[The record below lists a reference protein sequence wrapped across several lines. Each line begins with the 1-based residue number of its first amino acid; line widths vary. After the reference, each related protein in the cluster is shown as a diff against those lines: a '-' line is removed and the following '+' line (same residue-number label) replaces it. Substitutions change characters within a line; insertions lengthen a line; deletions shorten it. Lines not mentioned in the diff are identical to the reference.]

1 MKIRILI
8 SSILLISFFSMKA
21 QEQIEI
27 NLSLKTEPTNKID
40 FTQSSIDIFYS
51 NKLDGKTKITNTLE
65 YSNLSANYELES
77 YKTREDE
84 EQFNQIQNKFEI
96 SHDLSNTMNL
106 NFLIIP
112 TLNFQNNA
120 NLSDLSLL
128 GSLEMSQQFNSRASL
143 KIGIARSTAL
153 GNAKFLPIVSFL
165 YTFNNENSL
174 QIGFPDSKITYSNTV
189 RNKFRLTNSFNGT
202 FYHLNATNQSIN
214 NAVKTTLSQMT
225 TAFEYERNVDENWF
239 LNFKAGYDFNKK
251 YNLIDR
257 DNHKVYDFNPGNG
270 YVLGIGIKYKH

>member
-1 MKIRILI
+1 
-8 SSILLISFFSMKA
+8 MKA

-112 TLNFQNNA
+112 TLNFQSNA

-189 RNKFRLTNSFNGT
+189 RNKFRLTNSFNGS

-225 TAFEYERNVDENWF
+225 TAFEYERNVDKNWF